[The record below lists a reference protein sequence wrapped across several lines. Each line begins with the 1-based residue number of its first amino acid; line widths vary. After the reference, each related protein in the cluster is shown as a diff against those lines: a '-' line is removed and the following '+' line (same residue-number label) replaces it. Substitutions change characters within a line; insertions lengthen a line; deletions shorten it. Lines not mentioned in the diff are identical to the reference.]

1 MGRCR
6 AYRRRHGSFR
16 SAGHS
21 AGDRGG
27 LSAAAR
33 GFSVPPARQVLS
45 AACRRRAHFRA
56 GGSAVTD
63 RLAIA
68 PRPGPAP
75 SPLEWARRALA
86 LVGRP
91 VRPHLGFLF
100 ILAAPRLCVPREAG
114 GPPSL

>member
-6 AYRRRHGSFR
+6 AYRRGHGSCR
-16 SAGHS
+16 SAGQG

-63 RLAIA
+63 RLPIA
-68 PRPGPAP
+68 PPPPPAP
-75 SPLEWARRALA
+75 PPLGWAPPAPC
-86 LVGRP
+86 LVCP
-91 VRPHLGFLF
+91 PLPPHLAFL
-100 ILAAPRLCVPREAG
+100 LTLPAPR
-114 GPPSL
+114 